1 MFSNIIVQQ
10 LNYVEKMKTTTAALC
25 LIIPPVLLN
34 ATSKETNKERSDSPN
49 VVIIYVDDMGWKDL
63 GCYGSTFYETPN
75 IDSLARKGVRFTDAY
90 SAGIVSSPSRNALLT
105 GKYPARTHFTNI
117 SMTPLKGKKL
127 NDPVQNPFL
136 ELSNVTFPKIFQAA
150 GYYTGF
156 IGKWHMGIRDN
167 EALKRGEYGFDFH
180 DETPTEGGDTRPR
193 IISREEDPKEIRE
206 ITDKSIAFVESAVK
220 QNKPFLLYM
229 AHHTVHVELQ
239 TTQELQSKYAKKT
252 QGENGQNNPYMGG
265 MIEDLDMETGRFLN
279 KLKELKVENNTL
291 IIFTSDNGGLS
302 KQLGVLVTSQAP
314 LRGGKGDAYEG
325 GTRVPLI
332 ISGPEILENKV
343 SSVPTMQIDL
353 YRTLL
358 DFAGLQENPSNVND
372 GVSLLPILTGMSE
385 GKEAVFQREALY
397 WHYPHYKAITFPYS
411 SIRKRDYKLI
421 VYHEQELSPYGGK
434 ATELFNLK
442 DDIGEKNNLA
452 NLLTEKRDEL
462 YQDLCNYRIEMNAQ
476 MPEINPDYKKSSDSQ
491 VTTNLISVK
500 TADVANFTNTHKQWR
515 FEMLTF
521 RMYNTVAGK
530 YLTAHAD
537 GTVSLQAKDETAT
550 AANQYWALTD
560 SPQSSMYFKNIGT
573 AASPTDYIRN
583 LGFTPIA
590 GVDNGTGTTTLSM
603 QIRKIN
609 GNGESFMILNNG
621 RNLSPTPGVSYTLN
635 TTSTYTRSIVA
646 NAGNTSIVA
655 IDNSNTTAYPQWQFE
670 EVNSVASYPEMTYPK
685 RIYNTVAQKYL
696 SAQAA
701 DLSVILSDRAQSR
714 YQYWETYPSTANG
727 VIIIRN
733 AEKQRALNQ
742 SADNEDLVPAGT
754 KEVHLHPIATA
765 QIGNNYLQLDD
776 NTVKIPV
783 QGTDYS
789 IQSISWYSRSIIF
802 NEALTTVYQPASL
815 LKTKCIYDGNN
826 IIIREINEP
835 TTISL
840 FNMLGNMLS
849 TFHVT
854 NDISIPIDY
863 KGVLFVRVKS
873 LNSNTTFKVR
883 VF

>member
-1 MFSNIIVQQ
+1 
-10 LNYVEKMKTTTAALC
+10 MKTIFTIKMM
-25 LIIPPVLLN
+25 LI
-34 ATSKETNKERSDSPN
+34 
-49 VVIIYVDDMGWKDL
+49 
-63 GCYGSTFYETPN
+63 CTFC
-75 IDSLARKGVRFTDAY
+75 
-90 SAGIVSSPSRNALLT
+90 
-105 GKYPARTHFTNI
+105 
-117 SMTPLKGKKL
+117 
-127 NDPVQNPFL
+127 
-136 ELSNVTFPKIFQAA
+136 
-150 GYYTGF
+150 
-156 IGKWHMGIRDN
+156 
-167 EALKRGEYGFDFH
+167 
-180 DETPTEGGDTRPR
+180 
-193 IISREEDPKEIRE
+193 
-206 ITDKSIAFVESAVK
+206 
-220 QNKPFLLYM
+220 
-229 AHHTVHVELQ
+229 
-239 TTQELQSKYAKKT
+239 
-252 QGENGQNNPYMGG
+252 
-265 MIEDLDMETGRFLN
+265 
-279 KLKELKVENNTL
+279 TL
-291 IIFTSDNGGLS
+291 IN
-302 KQLGVLVTSQAP
+302 QQ
-314 LRGGKGDAYEG
+314 
-325 GTRVPLI
+325 
-332 ISGPEILENKV
+332 KV
-343 SSVPTMQIDL
+343 V
-353 YRTLL
+353 
-358 DFAGLQENPSNVND
+358 
-372 GVSLLPILTGMSE
+372 
-385 GKEAVFQREALY
+385 
-397 WHYPHYKAITFPYS
+397 
-411 SIRKRDYKLI
+411 
-421 VYHEQELSPYGGK
+421 
-434 ATELFNLK
+434 
-442 DDIGEKNNLA
+442 
-452 NLLTEKRDEL
+452 
-462 YQDLCNYRIEMNAQ
+462 
-476 MPEINPDYKKSSDSQ
+476 SQ

-783 QGTDYS
+783 QGTDYT
-789 IQSISWYSRSIIF
+789 IQSISWYSRSIIY
-802 NEALTTVYQPASL
+802 NESLTTVYPPALL

-826 IIIREINEP
+826 LIIREINEP
-835 TTISL
+835 TTIIL
-840 FNMLGNMLS
+840 YTVLGNLLS

-854 NDISIPIDY
+854 NDMSIPIDY
-863 KGVLFVRVKS
+863 KGILFVKVKS
-873 LNSNTTFKVR
+873 LNSDSTFKVR

>member
-1 MFSNIIVQQ
+1 
-10 LNYVEKMKTTTAALC
+10 
-25 LIIPPVLLN
+25 
-34 ATSKETNKERSDSPN
+34 
-49 VVIIYVDDMGWKDL
+49 
-63 GCYGSTFYETPN
+63 
-75 IDSLARKGVRFTDAY
+75 
-90 SAGIVSSPSRNALLT
+90 
-105 GKYPARTHFTNI
+105 
-117 SMTPLKGKKL
+117 
-127 NDPVQNPFL
+127 
-136 ELSNVTFPKIFQAA
+136 
-150 GYYTGF
+150 
-156 IGKWHMGIRDN
+156 
-167 EALKRGEYGFDFH
+167 
-180 DETPTEGGDTRPR
+180 
-193 IISREEDPKEIRE
+193 
-206 ITDKSIAFVESAVK
+206 
-220 QNKPFLLYM
+220 
-229 AHHTVHVELQ
+229 
-239 TTQELQSKYAKKT
+239 
-252 QGENGQNNPYMGG
+252 
-265 MIEDLDMETGRFLN
+265 
-279 KLKELKVENNTL
+279 
-291 IIFTSDNGGLS
+291 
-302 KQLGVLVTSQAP
+302 
-314 LRGGKGDAYEG
+314 
-325 GTRVPLI
+325 
-332 ISGPEILENKV
+332 
-343 SSVPTMQIDL
+343 
-353 YRTLL
+353 
-358 DFAGLQENPSNVND
+358 
-372 GVSLLPILTGMSE
+372 
-385 GKEAVFQREALY
+385 
-397 WHYPHYKAITFPYS
+397 
-411 SIRKRDYKLI
+411 
-421 VYHEQELSPYGGK
+421 
-434 ATELFNLK
+434 
-442 DDIGEKNNLA
+442 
-452 NLLTEKRDEL
+452 
-462 YQDLCNYRIEMNAQ
+462 
-476 MPEINPDYKKSSDSQ
+476 
-491 VTTNLISVK
+491 
-500 TADVANFTNTHKQWR
+500 
-515 FEMLTF
+515 
-521 RMYNTVAGK
+521 MYNTVAGK

-646 NAGNTSIVA
+646 NAGNTSIEA

-670 EVNSVASYPEMTYPK
+670 EVNSVTTYPEMTYPK

-733 AEKQRALNQ
+733 TEKQRALNQ

-754 KEVHLHPIATA
+754 KEVHLYPYAA

-783 QGTDYS
+783 QGTDYT